1 MLISGTVKVWDPR
14 QKDTPVVNM
23 EPVEGETK
31 RDCWTVAF
39 GKIAFPSIL
48 KKKITFHQQMSA
60 KHTKYHVGFISQCQ
74 YTFGNIGL
82 KQANCGLREIQYLAF
97 NIL

>member
-23 EPVEGETK
+23 EPQEGETK

-39 GKIAFPSIL
+39 GKI
-48 KKKITFHQQMSA
+48 TFS
-60 KHTKYHVGFISQCQ
+60 TIDW
-74 YTFGNIGL
+74 L
-82 KQANCGLREIQYLAF
+82 
-97 NIL
+97 

>member
-48 KKKITFHQQMSA
+48 KKL
-60 KHTKYHVGFISQCQ
+60 FINKCLQ
-74 YTFGNIGL
+74 NI
-82 KQANCGLREIQYLAF
+82 Q
-97 NIL
+97 NIM

>member
-23 EPVEGETK
+23 EPVEGEMK

-48 KKKITFHQQMSA
+48 KK
-60 KHTKYHVGFISQCQ
+60 
-74 YTFGNIGL
+74 
-82 KQANCGLREIQYLAF
+82 
-97 NIL
+97 